1 MSIHIHKIVCD
12 AIIVNRS
19 PSVNLREIPLQVRL
33 STTFYTLWL
42 VFSSSWIEKKS
53 FWRGTAPSPVSQF
66 SYDRTLWPL
75 WGWRWTFRCHGHMH
89 TRANGEARITASL
102 GKKKLIILT
111 HPSQADLALARCNEL
126 SSMVTLGAIIL
137 QDFFHGIPNAWISK
151 KLCMATAFPI
161 ILCQLDNV
169 WQQHS

>member
-1 MSIHIHKIVCD
+1 MCIHIHKIVCD

-33 STTFYTLWL
+33 STTFYTMWL

-53 FWRGTAPSPVSQF
+53 FWRCSAPSPVSQF

-126 SSMVTLGAIIL
+126 SSIWWPLGPSFYKTSL
-137 QDFFHGIPNAWISK
+137 MEYRMPEYQRSY
-151 KLCMATAFPI
+151 
-161 ILCQLDNV
+161 V
-169 WQQHS
+169 WQQLS